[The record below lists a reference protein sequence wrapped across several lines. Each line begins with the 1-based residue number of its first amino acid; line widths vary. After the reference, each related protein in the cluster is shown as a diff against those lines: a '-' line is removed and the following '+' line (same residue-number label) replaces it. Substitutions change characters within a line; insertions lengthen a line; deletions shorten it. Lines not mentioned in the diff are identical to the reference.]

1 MSLSIG
7 IVGLPNVGKS
17 TLFNALVKNSQAQ
30 AANYPFCTI
39 DPNVGVVEVP
49 DKRLKVLSDISHS
62 AQIVPAIVEFVD
74 IAGLVAGASK
84 GEGLGNKFLANIR
97 ETDAI
102 CEVVRVFEDEK
113 IVHVANKIDP
123 ISDIKVIE
131 TELAIKDLETVE
143 KRLQSLE
150 KDKRAGNKEAIKQS
164 EILNK
169 IKVLLDEGRM
179 ARETNLDE
187 DDAAAIKELGLLTLK
202 PVFYVFNVSEKQL
215 ANPVIA
221 SETKQS
227 IEKIAAAS
235 GLAMTNIII
244 LCTKIE
250 AELNE
255 LSDEEKQEYLNEL
268 GIEHSGMEVLAQKA
282 YDVLNLQTYLT
293 SGEKET
299 RAWTIKKGAT
309 APQAA
314 GVIHGD
320 FERGFI
326 AADIVK
332 YDDFVANNGWAG
344 AKEKGLVKTQGKDY
358 IVQDGDI
365 VIFKFNV

>member
-17 TLFNALVKNSQAQ
+17 TLFNALVKNCQAQ

-39 DPNVGVVEVP
+39 DPNVGIVEVP
-49 DKRLKVLSDISHS
+49 DSRLKVLADISHS

-102 CEVVRVFEDEK
+102 CEVVRVFEDEN

-123 ISDIKVIE
+123 VSDIKVIE
-131 TELAIKDLETVE
+131 TELAIKDLETAE
-143 KRLQSLE
+143 KRLESLGKDIRTGSKDAVEQSNILAKIIALLE
-150 KDKRAGNKEAIKQS
+150 KGNPPTGGGREA
-164 EILNK
+164 
-169 IKVLLDEGRM
+169 
-179 ARETNLDE
+179 NLS
-187 DDAAAIKELGLLTLK
+187 DDDNAAIKDLGLLTIK
-202 PVFYVFNVSEKQL
+202 PVFYV
-215 ANPVIA
+215 ANLKEDELDRKEELIKPIQDYVGSSLVIP
-221 SETKQS
+221 
-227 IEKIAAAS
+227 
-235 GLAMTNIII
+235 
-244 LCTKIE
+244 LCAKIE

-255 LSDEEKQEYLNEL
+255 LSDEEKKEYLNEL

-282 YDVLNLQTYLT
+282 YETLGLITYLT

-299 RAWTIKKGAT
+299 RAWTIKKGWT

-314 GVIHGD
+314 GVIHSD

-326 AADIVK
+326 AADVVK
-332 YDDFVANNGWAG
+332 FDDFVANNGWTG
-344 AKEKGLVKTQGKDY
+344 CKEKGLIKTQGKNY
-358 IVQDGDI
+358 IMNDGD
-365 VIFKFNV
+365 VILFRFNV